1 MKAKK
6 VTALILACALCA
18 SAVTGCGI
26 NKNAT
31 AATMKE
37 QTVTMGVANFLCR
50 FEQASMEDLYKM
62 YLGSSSESTESI
74 WSRDLSGNGT
84 TLEDSTKNQALEELH
99 EMYTLQQHMSD
110 YNVEI
115 TDDDKAAITEAAKK
129 FMDANSKEAIDEMG
143 ATQDIVEEILTLYTI
158 KARMKTAIEADVD
171 TNVSDEEAN
180 MRAYSMVS
188 LDISEG
194 SDDAAKNKEIASKM
208 EAALKEDGATLDKVA
223 EDNDQKVTTGTYD
236 ADNDTLDEEVK
247 NALDGLKEGETSGLI
262 ETDSKAYFVR
272 IDKDTD
278 ADATEKNRTSII
290 NQRKDDLYQKVLSGW
305 QEDDNWKV
313 DEKAVAKIEFK
324 NSFTQQDLNASTEST
339 ENTEGTESTPSTE
352 NVESTQ

>member
-6 VTALILACALCA
+6 VLALILACALCA
-18 SAVTGCGI
+18 SAFTGCGI
-26 NKNAT
+26 NKNAA
-31 AATMKE
+31 AATMKN

-62 YLGSSSESTESI
+62 YLGDSSDNI
-74 WSRDLSGNGT
+74 WARDMTGNGT
-84 TLEDSTKNQALEELH
+84 TLEESTKSQALEELH

-110 YNVEI
+110 YKVEL
-115 TDDDKAAITEAAKK
+115 TADDQAAIKEAAEK
-129 FMDANSKEAIDEMG
+129 FMSANSHEALDELG
-143 ATQDIVEEILTLYTI
+143 ATEDIVEEILTLYTI
-158 KARMKTAIEADVD
+158 KSKMKMVIEADAD

-194 SDDAAKNKEIASKM
+194 SEDADANKKTADQM
-208 EAALKEDGATLDKVA
+208 EEALKEDGATLDKVA
-223 EDNDQKVTTGTYD
+223 EDHDQKVTTGTYD

-247 NALDGLKEGETSGLI
+247 KALDGLKEGETSGLI
-262 ETDSKAYFVR
+262 ETDDKAYFVR

-278 ADATEKNRTSII
+278 EDATEKNRTSII

-305 QEDDNWKV
+305 QENDNWKV
-313 DEKAVAKIEFK
+313 DQKEVKKIEFK
-324 NSFTQQDLNASTEST
+324 NSLTHQDPNASTEST
-339 ENTEGTESTPSTE
+339 ESAASTE

>member
-6 VTALILACALCA
+6 VLALILACALCA
-18 SAVTGCGI
+18 SAFTGCGI
-26 NKNAT
+26 NKNAA
-31 AATMKE
+31 AATMKD

-62 YLGSSSESTESI
+62 YLGDSSDNI
-74 WSRDLSGNGT
+74 WARDLTGNGT
-84 TLEDSTKNQALEELH
+84 TLEESTKSQALEELH

-110 YNVEI
+110 YKVEL
-115 TDDDKAAITEAAKK
+115 TADDQAAIKEAAEK
-129 FMDANSKEAIDEMG
+129 FMSANSHEALDEMG
-143 ATQDIVEEILTLYTI
+143 ATEDIVEEILTLYTI
-158 KARMKTAIEADVD
+158 KSKMKTVIGADAD

-194 SDDAAKNKEIASKM
+194 SEDADANKKTADQM
-208 EAALKEDGATLDKVA
+208 EEALKEDGATLDKVA
-223 EDNDQKVTTGTYD
+223 ENHGQKVTTGTYD

-247 NALDGLKEGETSGLI
+247 KALDGLKEGETSGLI
-262 ETDSKAYFVR
+262 ETDDKAYFVR

-278 ADATEKNRTSII
+278 EDATEKNRTSIM

-305 QEDDNWKV
+305 QENDNWKV
-313 DEKAVAKIEFK
+313 DQKEVKKIEFK
-324 NSFTQQDLNASTEST
+324 NSLTHQDPNASTEST
-339 ENTEGTESTPSTE
+339 ESAASTE

>member
-6 VTALILACALCA
+6 IMALILAGALCA
-18 SAVTGCGI
+18 SAFTGCGI

-31 AATMKE
+31 AATMKN

-50 FEQASMEDLYKM
+50 FEQASMEDLYKL
-62 YLGSSSESTESI
+62 YLGDSSDNI
-74 WSRDLSGNGT
+74 WARDLAGNGT
-84 TLEDSTKNQALEELH
+84 TLEESTKTQALEELH

-129 FMDANSKEAIDEMG
+129 FMDANSKEALDEMG
-143 ATQDIVEEILTLYTI
+143 ATQDIVEEILTLYTV
-158 KARMKTAIEADVD
+158 KEKMKTAIEADAD

-180 MRAYSMVS
+180 MRAYSMVT
-188 LDISEG
+188 LDISDS
-194 SDDAAKNKEIASKM
+194 SDDADKNKETAKKM
-208 EAALKEDGATLDKVA
+208 EEALKADGATLDKVA

-236 ADNDTLDEEVK
+236 ADNDTLDEAVK
-247 NALDGLKEGETSGLI
+247 KALDGLKEGETSGLI
-262 ETDSKAYFVR
+262 ETDDKAYFVR

-290 NQRKDDLYQKVLSGW
+290 NQRKDDLYQEVLSGW

-313 DEKAVAKIEFK
+313 DEKAVKKIEFK
-324 NSFTQQDLNASTEST
+324 NSFTQQDPNASTES
-339 ENTEGTESTPSTE
+339 TESTPSTE

>member
-6 VTALILACALCA
+6 VLALILACALCA
-18 SAVTGCGI
+18 SAFTGCGI
-26 NKNAT
+26 NKNAA
-31 AATMKE
+31 AATMKD

-62 YLGSSSESTESI
+62 YLGDSSDNI
-74 WSRDLSGNGT
+74 WARDLTGNGT
-84 TLEDSTKNQALEELH
+84 TLEESTKSQALEELH

-110 YNVEI
+110 YKVEL
-115 TDDDKAAITEAAKK
+115 TADDQAAIKEAAEK
-129 FMDANSKEAIDEMG
+129 FMSANSHEALDELG
-143 ATQDIVEEILTLYTI
+143 ATEDIVEEILTLYTI
-158 KARMKTAIEADVD
+158 KSKMKMVIEADAD

-194 SDDAAKNKEIASKM
+194 SEDADANKKTADQM
-208 EAALKEDGATLDKVA
+208 EEALKEDGATLDKVA
-223 EDNDQKVTTGTYD
+223 ENHGQKVTTGTYD

-247 NALDGLKEGETSGLI
+247 KALDGLKEGETSGLI
-262 ETDSKAYFVR
+262 ETDDKAYFVR

-278 ADATEKNRTSII
+278 EDATEKNRTSIM

-305 QEDDNWKV
+305 QENDNWKV
-313 DEKAVAKIEFK
+313 DQKDVKKIEFK
-324 NSFTQQDLNASTEST
+324 NSLTHQDPNASTEST
-339 ENTEGTESTPSTE
+339 ESAASTE